1 MTTITEQQ
9 INQVVQEILTQGIP
23 EEPERIAAM
32 IIVLREIANLKNARM
47 RFAVSQLQQ
56 DLLQIAK
63 VYQDH
68 VDSL

>member
-1 MTTITEQQ
+1 MTAITEQQ

-32 IIVLREIANLKNARM
+32 IIVLREIVNLKNARM

-63 VYQDH
+63 IYQDH